1 MSTNVPARTSRSA
14 ALPSVFAPFR
24 SFRDEMDELISR
36 FTRDWDGGALSMAS
50 FRPATDIAETADALE
65 VRLDAPG
72 MKPEDISIEVT
83 GNVLKISGERKEE
96 KEEKGKT
103 FHRVERRSG
112 QFYETMTL
120 PCAVKEDKV
129 EAKFDDG
136 VLTVTMPKSE
146 EAKTHKV
153 QIKSNGGRSK

>member
-1 MSTNVPARTSRSA
+1 MSTNVPTRIARPA
-14 ALPSVFAPFR
+14 QLPSFFAPFR
-24 SFRDEMDELISR
+24 SLQQEMDDLINR
-36 FTRDWDGGALSMAS
+36 FSRDWDGGLLSAAD
-50 FRPATDIAETADALE
+50 FRPATDIAETADSLE

-83 GNVLKISGERKEE
+83 GDTLKISGQRKEE

-129 EAKFDDG
+129 RAEFNDG
-136 VLTVTMPKSE
+136 VLTVTLPKSE

-153 QIKSNGGRSK
+153 AIKSNGGDSK

>member
-1 MSTNVPARTSRSA
+1 MSVNVPARTTRASQ
-14 ALPSVFAPFR
+14 LPSFFTPFR
-24 SFRDEMDELISR
+24 SLREEMDDLINR
-36 FTRDWDGGALSMAS
+36 FSRDWDGNLLST
-50 FRPATDIAETADALE
+50 FRPPTDIAETAESLE
-65 VRLDAPG
+65 IRVDAPG

-83 GNVLKISGERKEE
+83 GNVLKISGERKED

-103 FHRVERRSG
+103 FHRVERRTG

-129 EAKFDDG
+129 QAEFHDG
-136 VLTVTMPKSE
+136 VLTITLPKIE

-153 QIKSNGGRSK
+153 KVKPNGGLSKG